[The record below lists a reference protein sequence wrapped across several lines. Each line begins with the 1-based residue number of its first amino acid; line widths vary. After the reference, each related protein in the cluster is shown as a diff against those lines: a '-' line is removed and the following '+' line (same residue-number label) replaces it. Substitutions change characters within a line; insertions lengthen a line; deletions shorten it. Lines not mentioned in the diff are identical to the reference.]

1 MFSGTEHV
9 VITKEKRPGLL
20 DSRRGHTTEV
30 YFWLSYT
37 LRSSTASFPLS
48 EVTMAIPMASTT
60 PDDFTFS
67 LAEIPQDP
75 FLPQGLLKGP
85 AFLDTQA
92 CLCAYRQTP
101 ISDSNAAAWECIG
114 NQTNGIDVYTG
125 GKWFRPTRSAIVS
138 DEDDENLGPIWDASN
153 GPDVSAPLI
162 FDAEQDDLVTIDES
176 RLSPYDAACT
186 GLNHTRFSGTFY
198 RAVEQRNNNETMVD
212 AAPCY
217 RGPYAVP
224 MQIMG
229 LEQWQQEGCME
240 GFLCE

>member
-1 MFSGTEHV
+1 
-9 VITKEKRPGLL
+9 
-20 DSRRGHTTEV
+20 
-30 YFWLSYT
+30 
-37 LRSSTASFPLS
+37 
-48 EVTMAIPMASTT
+48 MAVSPASTS
-60 PDDFTFS
+60 PDDFTFA
-67 LAEIPQDP
+67 LADIPQDP
-75 FLPQGLLKGP
+75 FLPQGRLNGP

-125 GKWFRPTRSAIVS
+125 GKWFRPTRSASIS
-138 DEDDENLGPIWDASN
+138 DEDDENIGPIWDASN
-153 GPDVSAPLI
+153 GPDVSAPLF
-162 FDAEQDDLVTIDES
+162 FDAEQDDLVTVDES

-186 GLNHTRFSGTFY
+186 GLNHTRFSETFY
-198 RAVEQRNNNETMVD
+198 RAVDQRENNETMVD

-229 LEQWQQEGCME
+229 LEQWQQEGCKE
-240 GFLCE
+240 GFLCKCIRPHLPSE

>member
-1 MFSGTEHV
+1 M
-9 VITKEKRPGLL
+9 
-20 DSRRGHTTEV
+20 

-37 LRSSTASFPLS
+37 LRSSTASCPLS
-48 EVTMAIPMASTT
+48 EVIMAIPMASTT

-138 DEDDENLGPIWDASN
+138 DEDDENLGPIWEASN